1 MMAAEWGVQLTFSA
15 VFILLRENRQV
26 ILAIRHEGEM
36 ARQIWPSTCQC
47 YGSRSLH
54 YAR

>member
-1 MMAAEWGVQLTFSA
+1 MTAAEWGVQLTFSA
-15 VFILLRENRQV
+15 VFILLWGNRQV
-26 ILAIRHEGEM
+26 ILAIRHEGKT
-36 ARQIWPSTCQC
+36 AIQIWPSTCQR